1 MGRNSSGLH
10 LKIAEWILERGEA
23 VCIYDVA
30 QQFSVTI
37 RQATGLLSSLVTD
50 SAIETQTGQIIP
62 DRPGGRYNSEYVR
75 SVLVL
80 SIDYETISRRRNTH
94 RHHNYHAEN
103 HQPETGREMSRAEK
117 WDWVIK
123 GAKLRKKIIII
134 IYN

>member
-23 VCIYDVA
+23 VCVYDVA
-30 QQFSVTI
+30 QQFGVTI

-50 SAIETQTGQIIP
+50 SAIETQKGRVIP
-62 DRPGGRYNSEYVR
+62 ERPDGRYNTKHVR

-94 RHHNYHAEN
+94 RHHNYHAES
-103 HQPETGREMSRAEK
+103 HQPETNGEMSRAEK
-117 WDWVIK
+117 WEWIIRNA
-123 GAKLRKKIIII
+123 GRRKK
-134 IYN
+134 

>member
-10 LKIAEWILERGEA
+10 LKIAEWILERSEA
-23 VCIYDVA
+23 VCVYDVA

-50 SAIETQTGQIIP
+50 SAIETQKGRVIP
-62 DRPGGRYNSEYVR
+62 ERPTSRHNSKYVR

-94 RHHNYHAEN
+94 RHHNYHAES
-103 HQPETGREMSRAEK
+103 HQPETNGEMSRAEK
-117 WDWVIK
+117 WEWIIRN
-123 GAKLRKKIIII
+123 ARRRKK
-134 IYN
+134 